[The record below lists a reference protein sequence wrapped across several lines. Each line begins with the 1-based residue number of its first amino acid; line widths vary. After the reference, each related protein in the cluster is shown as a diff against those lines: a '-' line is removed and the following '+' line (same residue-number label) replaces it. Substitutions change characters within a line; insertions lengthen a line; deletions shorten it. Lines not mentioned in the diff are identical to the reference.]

1 MSKQP
6 LWKCP
11 RCGRRFANRN
21 QSHWCAPLTPLSAHF
36 KGKSPAV
43 RRLYR
48 AFVAAVRQA
57 ARSKRGSVKILSEK
71 SCIGFQARI
80 TFATI
85 AVQKSTLRG
94 HLVLARPVRDRR
106 FLRVLSPSPRN
117 HIHDYPPHRPQAARP
132 PLPPLPSRGL
142 CRWPT
147 KTPPPQKRVNS
158 SRGTRWKSCR
168 WRSN

>member
-85 AVQKSTLRG
+85 AVQKDALRG

-117 HIHDYPPHRPQAARP
+117 HIHDFRLTDPKQLDRRF
-132 PLPPLPSRGL
+132 RGFL
-142 CRWPT
+142 AEAYAVGQQEHLR
-147 KTPPPQKRVNS
+147 R
-158 SRGTRWKSCR
+158 REE
-168 WRSN
+168 

>member
-43 RRLYR
+43 RRLCR

-85 AVQKSTLRG
+85 AVQKSALRG
-94 HLVLARPVRDRR
+94 HLVLARPVRDQR
-106 FLRVLSPSPRN
+106 FLHVLSPSPRN
-117 HIHDYPPHRPQAARP
+117 HIHDFRLTDPKQLDHRFRRFLAEAYAVGQQEHLR
-132 PLPPLPSRGL
+132 RRKG
-142 CRWPT
+142 
-147 KTPPPQKRVNS
+147 
-158 SRGTRWKSCR
+158 
-168 WRSN
+168 